1 MVKLRRVGVLSVG
14 KISAILGVI
23 IGFIVGVI
31 YAFIFVIA
39 GAISGEL
46 PFGGIFGIFAV
57 IVFPIMYGIF
67 GFVGGVIEAF
77 LYNLVAGWIGG
88 IELHFEEQT
97 QATATTETPSGAT
110 S

>member
-14 KISAILGVI
+14 KICGILGAM
-23 IGFIVGVI
+23 IGFILGVI
-31 YAFIFVIA
+31 YAFVFVVA

-57 IVFPIMYGIF
+57 ISFPIMYGII
-67 GFVGGVIEAF
+67 GFVGGIIEAF

-97 QATATTETPSGAT
+97 QAGTITTSPQT
-110 S
+110 